1 MKKILIISFF
11 IFSCDTQIQGVILED
26 HNYSKIIYEI
36 YNDYSSNKYDLFY
49 NYLDD
54 DVIAYY
60 SSESIVGA
68 DELIKALTFEH
79 YYFSNI
85 KIEKVQL
92 YTVFLSD
99 GSYVTNYTTEWS
111 AVGNFTNKDYKLPG
125 HIEFL
130 WKNDKIIELKVY
142 INTKAINNEIKNL

>member
-60 SSESIVGA
+60 SSESSVGA

-92 YTVFLSD
+92 FTVFLISLLM
-99 GSYVTNYTTEWS
+99 
-111 AVGNFTNKDYKLPG
+111 AF
-125 HIEFL
+125 
-130 WKNDKIIELKVY
+130 EL
-142 INTKAINNEIKNL
+142 I

>member
-1 MKKILIISFF
+1 MKKILIICFF

-26 HNYSKIIYEI
+26 HNYSKIIHEI

-49 NYLDD
+49 KYLDD

-68 DELIKALTFEH
+68 DELIEALTLGH

-92 YTVFLSD
+92 FTVFLSD
-99 GSYVTNYTTEWS
+99 GSYVTNYTTQWS
-111 AVGNFTNKDYKLPG
+111 AVGKFYKQGL
-125 HIEFL
+125 
-130 WKNDKIIELKVY
+130 
-142 INTKAINNEIKNL
+142 

>member
-1 MKKILIISFF
+1 M
-11 IFSCDTQIQGVILED
+11 T
-26 HNYSKIIYEI
+26 
-36 YNDYSSNKYDLFY
+36 
-49 NYLDD
+49 LD
-54 DVIAYY
+54 
-60 SSESIVGA
+60 
-68 DELIKALTFEH
+68 H

-92 YTVFLSD
+92 FTVFLSD
-99 GSYVTNYTTEWS
+99 GSYVTNYTTQWS

-130 WKNDKIIELKVY
+130 WKYDKIIELKVY

>member
-1 MKKILIISFF
+1 M
-11 IFSCDTQIQGVILED
+11 
-26 HNYSKIIYEI
+26 
-36 YNDYSSNKYDLFY
+36 
-49 NYLDD
+49 DD

-68 DELIKALTFEH
+68 DELIETLTFDH

-99 GSYVTNYTTEWS
+99 GSYVTNYTTNWS
-111 AVGNFTNKDYKLPG
+111 AIGNFTNKDYKLPG

-130 WKNDKIIELKVY
+130 WKNDKIIELKIY
-142 INTKAINNEIKNL
+142 INTKAIKNEIKNL